1 MNPTQTVYPWRTVFR
16 TIVQALIGLAAVF
29 PLIVNASG
37 VDETLPIIALML
49 GISGG
54 VTRVMALAE
63 VEEWLQKHFPWL
75 AAEPRVI

>member
-16 TIVQALIGLAAVF
+16 TVVQALIGLAAVF

-37 VDETLPIIALML
+37 VDETLPVIALML

-63 VEEWLQKHFPWL
+63 VEEWLQKHLPWL